1 MWVLNFELNGVG
13 YITINYRII
22 KMLMLPVFK
31 VKNKKNLCAAVVLN
45 NLVNK
50 LDFCFCLPYSP
61 FQPWNKISHW
71 NHDWVPCRVT
81 SAIGSSQKEILARL
95 PPIWHHRKVL
105 ALLWESE
112 LSRHWKC
119 QRLQTPWVSFLME
132 CVLVCFTEGNSVLL
146 FFVVFLFLFLTAT

>member
-13 YITINYRII
+13 YIPVNYRII
-22 KMLMLPVFK
+22 KMLMLPSFK
-31 VKNKKNLCAAVVLN
+31 VKNKKNLCAVVVLN

-81 SAIGSSQKEILARL
+81 FAIGSSQKEILARL

-105 ALLWESE
+105 ALLWESLNSQDIE
-112 LSRHWKC
+112 NAKGCKHPECLSW
-119 QRLQTPWVSFLME
+119 WSASW
-132 CVLVCFTEGNSVLL
+132 CVLQRGIQCCCFLL
-146 FFVVFLFLFLTAT
+146 CFCFCFCF